1 MRFPSVF
8 SQLDFS
14 QVGTQRFMA
23 PERLKG
29 HRASPQSDLWS
40 LGLSLATAAVGDDFI
55 SQASNEF
62 EQLDLA
68 GSARSLLA
76 KTKTISPEMRDF
88 LHRCLS
94 RDPARRPALRELMK
108 HPFLK
113 QRHDWVKKCPEVMV
127 AMRENKRRQRESPT
141 ALSTKSV
148 LDILCEARAEG
159 NLVDSPL
166 DTATADDLAYELGV
180 TAESLVRSVHRGTLE
195 LIRERSGRGIM
206 RLVGGNTRGV
216 EDLKCDTEKNKCRRD
231 RSLQSSPNEENLSVS
246 QAETSFSNLGESSRN
261 LYLDSEGSY
270 SSVDSLPS
278 MVAAFG
284 GEESGEVAPLA
295 TVGDIDKVTTGHS
308 VNSKSTGSQSISKPA
323 GNFVA
328 VMHSSGTRKRVVEI
342 SPAVKLTPQ
351 KRRGEKRS
359 LHIKRHGSS
368 GGDMVGSKSEQM
380 DVPDVVRDGGN
391 LKIDARSNGKPSAT
405 AEGKTSEGVM
415 DEVCSTPKGEEG
427 SAVIGCS
434 SSWRREVEKQHRLV
448 ETRKSSVRTVFEVAD
463 EMKAQMVVRDRV
475 YRLRVYPDCFSGR
488 EAVQWMLDRC
498 HASSVVEA
506 EKLGN
511 EMMKASVFQH
521 ILNSQIFEDSS
532 AYYQFTDGVTPPPP
546 AKGGRRIR
554 QVARVWGGHVARKF
568 VHGGGTSSGSNGSH
582 VTRGV
587 ERDNGA
593 TSRSASSRC
602 PAAQARG
609 CNDRE
614 GVVDGIPSEH
624 PTVCSF
630 RQPVEMG
637 IKNQP
642 KLPKVISGD
651 LKKHRRSRRH
661 SAGKCQ
667 SQQRRFS
674 GSVSSILTAPET
686 PY

>member
-1 MRFPSVF
+1 
-8 SQLDFS
+8 
-14 QVGTQRFMA
+14 MA

-40 LGLSLATAAVGDDFI
+40 LGLSLATAAVGNDFI

-76 KTKTISPEMRDF
+76 KTKTISSELRDF

-94 RDPARRPALRELMK
+94 RDPARRPALQELMK

-113 QRHDWVKKCPEVMV
+113 QRHDWAKKCPEVMV

-141 ALSTKSV
+141 ALSTKAV
-148 LDILCEARAEG
+148 LDILCEARADG

-195 LIRERSGRGIM
+195 LIRERSGRGSM
-206 RLVGGNTRGV
+206 RLVGGGTRGV
-216 EDLKCDTEKNKCRRD
+216 GDLKGDPEGNICRRD
-231 RSLQSSPNEENLSVS
+231 RSLHGSPNEEIVSVS

-270 SSVDSLPS
+270 SSIDSLPS

-284 GEESGEVAPLA
+284 GEESGEVAPVA
-295 TVGDIDKVTTGHS
+295 TVGDTDKVTSGHS
-308 VNSKSTGSQSISKPA
+308 GNGKSNDSQCDGKPA

-328 VMHSSGTRKRVVEI
+328 VMDSSGTRKRVVEI
-342 SPAVKLTPQ
+342 SPAVKLTPH

-359 LHIKRHGSS
+359 LQIKRHGSS
-368 GGDMVGSKSEQM
+368 GVNMVGSKSEQV
-380 DVPDVVRDGGN
+380 DIPEVARHGGN
-391 LKIDARSNGKPSAT
+391 LKIDDHSNGKPSAT
-405 AEGKTSEGVM
+405 AEGKTSEGVV
-415 DEVCSTPKGEEG
+415 DEVCSTPKGEG
-427 SAVIGCS
+427 SAVTGC
-434 SSWRREVEKQHRLV
+434 SSWRREVEKQHRME
-448 ETRKSSVRTVFEVAD
+448 ETRKRSVRTVFQVAD
-463 EMKAQMVVRDRV
+463 EMKAHMLVRDRV

-568 VHGGGTSSGSNGSH
+568 VHHGGGTNSGSNGSR
-582 VTRGV
+582 VTRDV
-587 ERDNGA
+587 ERTIGA
-593 TSRSASSRC
+593 SSRSASSRS

-614 GVVDGIPSEH
+614 GVVDGVSSVH

-637 IKNQP
+637 VKNLP
-642 KLPKVISGD
+642 KLPKSISGD

-674 GSVSSILTAPET
+674 GSVSSVLTAPET

>member
-1 MRFPSVF
+1 
-8 SQLDFS
+8 
-14 QVGTQRFMA
+14 MA

-68 GSARSLLA
+68 GGARSMLA
-76 KTKTISPEMRDF
+76 KTTTISPELRDF
-88 LHRCLS
+88 LHSCLS
-94 RDPARRPALRELMK
+94 RDPARRPALQELMK
-108 HPFLK
+108 HPFLN
-113 QRHDWVKKCPEVMV
+113 QRHDWAKKCPEVMV
-127 AMRENKRRQRESPT
+127 AMRENKRRQRESSG
-141 ALSTKSV
+141 ALSTKAV
-148 LDILCEARAEG
+148 LDILCEARAED
-159 NLVDSPL
+159 NLVDSPP

-195 LIRERSGRGIM
+195 LIRERSGRGSM
-206 RLVGGNTRGV
+206 RLVGGDTRGV
-216 EDLKCDTEKNKCRRD
+216 GGLRSEPEGNTRRQD
-231 RSLQSSPNEENLSVS
+231 RFLGGVPNEEVVSVS

-270 SSVDSLPS
+270 SSIDSLPS

-284 GEESGEVAPLA
+284 GEESGKVAPLA
-295 TVGDIDKVTTGHS
+295 TVGDTDKVTSGDC
-308 VNSKSTGSQSISKPA
+308 VNRMSNGIQGEGKPA

-328 VMHSSGTRKRVVEI
+328 VMDSSGTRKRVVEI
-342 SPAVKLTPQ
+342 SPAVKLTPH

-359 LHIKRHGSS
+359 LQIKRYGPG
-368 GGDMVGSKSEQM
+368 GGDTVGSKSEQV
-380 DVPDVVRDGGN
+380 DNPEVARHGVN
-391 LKIDARSNGKPSAT
+391 LKIDACSNGKNGKPSAT
-405 AEGKTSEGVM
+405 TEEKTSGGEV
-415 DEVCSTPKGEEG
+415 DAVCSTPRAEEG
-427 SAVIGCS
+427 GAVTGCS
-434 SSWRREVEKQHRLV
+434 SSWRREVEKQHRLL
-448 ETRKSSVRTVFEVAD
+448 ETRKRSVRSVFQVAD
-463 EMKAQMVVRDRV
+463 EMKAHMVVRDRV

-568 VHGGGTSSGSNGSH
+568 VHHGGGTSSGSNGSG
-582 VTRGV
+582 VTRVV
-587 ERDNGA
+587 ERTNGA
-593 TSRSASSRC
+593 TSRSASSRS

-609 CNDRE
+609 SNGRG
-614 GVVDGIPSEH
+614 GVVDGVPTVH

-637 IKNQP
+637 IKS
-642 KLPKVISGD
+642 LPKFPKSISGD

-674 GSVSSILTAPET
+674 SSVSSVLTAPET